1 MARDGGFR
9 PLQFGQPR
17 SAPLTPVAEA
27 AAEPADDPF
36 SRGLA
41 EGQRLA
47 EAAFAVER
55 QQLLAMVAAAE
66 ALQDEPSEELAQLI
80 AETVERLVRQI
91 VEAAPIEADWLR
103 AQAETAA
110 AMVAEADKARTLWVN
125 PADAVLL
132 IDAPIAL
139 PARSV
144 DGARHRPRRNLGRL
158 DRAWPRGL
166 DELRAALGSQGAAA
180 PTRRL
185 AMTARQLLD
194 PVDLSDASPRRI
206 RHARRA
212 RRHHAGSI
220 GLSPSRSAAM
230 S

>member
-1 MARDGGFR
+1 MSDLAAESTVAALAHAMARDGGFR

-80 AETVERLVRQI
+80 ADTVERLVRQI
-91 VEAAPIEADWLR
+91 VASAPIDAEWLQ

-110 AMVAEADKARTLWVN
+110 AMVADADKARTLWVH
-125 PADAVLL
+125 PEDAALLADCPLTLAIESDAAMMRGTVRLETSTGWIEHGRAVY
-132 IDAPIAL
+132 
-139 PARSV
+139 
-144 DGARHRPRRNLGRL
+144 
-158 DRAWPRGL
+158 L
-166 DELRAALGSQGAAA
+166 DELRAALGTGDAA
-180 PTRRL
+180 
-185 AMTARQLLD
+185 
-194 PVDLSDASPRRI
+194 
-206 RHARRA
+206 
-212 RRHHAGSI
+212 
-220 GLSPSRSAAM
+220 
-230 S
+230 

>member
-1 MARDGGFR
+1 MSDLASESTVAALAHAMARDGGFR

-17 SAPLTPVAEA
+17 SAPLAPVAEA

-36 SRGLA
+36 SRGLG

-103 AQAETAA
+103 TQAETAA
-110 AMVAEADKARTLWVN
+110 ALVAEADKARTLWVN

-139 PARSV
+139 PIESDPSMARGTVRVETSA
-144 DGARHRPRRNLGRL
+144 GWIEHGR
-158 DRAWPRGL
+158 AVYL

-180 PTRRL
+180 
-185 AMTARQLLD
+185 
-194 PVDLSDASPRRI
+194 
-206 RHARRA
+206 
-212 RRHHAGSI
+212 
-220 GLSPSRSAAM
+220 
-230 S
+230 